1 MIRQR
6 CFGLGNRT
14 PRIRCRQSGIERK
27 EVPLRCRQIDIVID
41 RIDRTLR
48 HAHRAIDAELG
59 IDDQKIGAF
68 AETIHRTN
76 IDTIGMF
83 AVQAGC
89 GDNKGHRAQSRGECV
104 TEQSQIFAGGHLIRG
119 DFNTGYGVEQTNHA
133 LPRHRLD

>member
-1 MIRQR
+1 MIRQG
-6 CFGLGNRT
+6 CYGLGNRT
-14 PRIRCRQSGIERK
+14 PRSRCRQSGIESK

-48 HAHRAIDAELG
+48 HAHRTIDAELG

-89 GDNKGHRAQSRGECV
+89 GDDKGHRWRNQEVNVSRNSRKYSPADV
-104 TEQSQIFAGGHLIRG
+104 
-119 DFNTGYGVEQTNHA
+119 
-133 LPRHRLD
+133 